1 MRNIVTLTK
10 SYHTFDLTFLTTI
23 IKVRNVDF
31 RRMRDRG
38 QTSERGQTSTNRT
51 IHSKVIFS
59 ILAILTI
66 IFVYQI
72 GIMVD
77 ADALTRYYNCTTRV
91 ANKNGTL
98 SLQNIENCYDQI
110 FKGAKQAEKDEADT
124 VKTIPPLE

>member
-1 MRNIVTLTK
+1 MPNIVTLTK
-10 SYHTFDLTFLTTI
+10 SYHIFDLTFLTTI

-31 RRMRDRG
+31 RRMR
-38 QTSERGQTSTNRT
+38 TSGQTSTTRT
-51 IHSKVIFS
+51 IHSKAIFP

-110 FKGAKQAEKDEADT
+110 FKGAKQAEKDEAET

>member
-1 MRNIVTLTK
+1 MRNIVTITK
-10 SYHTFDLTFLTTI
+10 SYHIFDLTFLTTI

-38 QTSERGQTSTNRT
+38 QTSTTRT
-51 IHSKVIFS
+51 IHSKVIFP

-110 FKGAKQAEKDEADT
+110 FKGAKQAEKDEAET

>member
-10 SYHTFDLTFLTTI
+10 SYHIFDLTFLTTI

-38 QTSERGQTSTNRT
+38 QTSTTRT
-51 IHSKVIFS
+51 IHSKVIFP

-110 FKGAKQAEKDEADT
+110 FKGAKQAEKDEAET

>member
-1 MRNIVTLTK
+1 
-10 SYHTFDLTFLTTI
+10 
-23 IKVRNVDF
+23 
-31 RRMRDRG
+31 MRDRG
-38 QTSERGQTSTNRT
+38 QTSTTRT
-51 IHSKVIFS
+51 IRSKVIFP

-98 SLQNIENCYDQI
+98 SLQNIENCYDQV
-110 FKGAKQAEKDEADT
+110 FKGAKQAEKDEAGAI
-124 VKTIPPLE
+124 KTPAPSQ